1 MVDEVYRFGSG
12 GHGGRPAP
20 VESEQHPRF
29 IGAGTDGRDY
39 YSPSPTIVIR
49 AAAARSPGRH
59 RRQLQ
64 QHQSAAATAALD
76 PATAA
81 SMAASYPSVV
91 QAERIL
97 QLRRELG
104 KANEQIVMSG
114 AAGAAASTAA
124 GTFFGSGGRSPGSAG
139 GKKATA
145 AATAAAA
152 AAWRSHRDDVFL
164 RDLAEKDYHM
174 AGQLGE

>member
-1 MVDEVYRFGSG
+1 MVDEVYRCGSG
-12 GHGGRPAP
+12 GHGERPAP
-20 VESEQHPRF
+20 VESEQHPRL
-29 IGAGTDGRDY
+29 ISAGTNGRD
-39 YSPSPTIVIR
+39 YSPSPNVAIR
-49 AAAARSPGRH
+49 AAASSPGR
-59 RRQLQ
+59 RRQLHQ
-64 QHQSAAATAALD
+64 QHQSAAATTALD

-81 SMAASYPSVV
+81 SMAASYPSVM

-97 QLRRELG
+97 QLRRELV

-114 AAGAAASTAA
+114 AAGPAVTAA
-124 GTFFGSGGRSPGSAG
+124 GTFFGNGGRSPGSAG
-139 GKKATA
+139 GKRATA
-145 AATAAAA
+145 AVTAAAA

>member
-1 MVDEVYRFGSG
+1 MVDEVYRYGGG

-20 VESEQHPRF
+20 LESEQHPRF

-39 YSPSPTIVIR
+39 SPSPTVAIR
-49 AAAARSPGRH
+49 AAAAGSPGRH

-64 QHQSAAATAALD
+64 QHQNAAATTALD

-81 SMAASYPSVV
+81 SMAASYPSVM

-97 QLRRELG
+97 QLRRELV

-114 AAGAAASTAA
+114 AAGPAVTAA

-139 GKKATA
+139 GKRATA